1 MNQRAT
7 RQSLFTG
14 GNHICIATLDL
25 DKAVRTWWDRY
36 GVGPWRVYS
45 YDPSTVSAEVNGR
58 SVEFSMRAALAPM
71 GPDFRVEIIQPLQ
84 GDNPYTPSLER
95 HHGADHIHHVR
106 FDVSN
111 YDDAV
116 GELDALGLRSV
127 MDARFAG
134 GTEQSPHLVGRYLD
148 TTEDLGFV
156 LELAH
161 APSGF
166 IMATPEYEYPSSQEG
181 NSDGRA

>member
-1 MNQRAT
+1 MKRHVS
-7 RQSLFTG
+7 REPLFTG

-25 DKAVRTWWDRY
+25 DRAVRTWWDRY
-36 GVGPWRVYS
+36 GVGPWRVYR
-45 YDPSTVSAEVNGR
+45 YDPSTVSADIDGR
-58 SVEFSMRAALAPM
+58 PTDFSMQVALASM
-71 GPDFRVEIIQPLQ
+71 GPHFRVEIIQPLD

-95 HHGADHIHHVR
+95 HGGADHIHHVR

-116 GELDALGLRSV
+116 GELNNLGLRTV

-134 GTEQSPHLVGRYLD
+134 GTEGSPPLVGRYVD

-166 IMATPEYEYPSSQEG
+166 VMATPQYEYPPS
-181 NSDGRA
+181 